1 MKKTFLYIA
10 TLACGLSLTACD
22 DYLDNVP
29 KGEKIPTT
37 LADFST
43 MMADEYDN
51 LREDVSQAIYLLN
64 DHFANEA
71 TLSYDRLT
79 RANYNWDTSINRVTE
94 NNSDEA
100 CYYVSYR
107 AISTANLILENVD
120 DATECTDEERQQ
132 VAAQARIMRAMAY
145 YRLVNYYAKPY
156 NEDSAA
162 NDGGVPLITS
172 SDVGASY
179 TQPSV
184 QEIYDFILQDITDA
198 LPDLPDEGEN
208 ILYNNL
214 GTGYAFAARVY
225 LQMGRYTEALSM
237 ANQALAI
244 NSELFDWKTFY
255 TEHESVLTDTT
266 SYQRIDSPMG
276 YDYCENYNFIHGVNS
291 YASNEL
297 SIPVERAAKFE
308 TGDAEFLSRWKKR
321 TVGSDTYYYGM
332 LSGNFNRGGM
342 TTTEVYLIKAEC
354 QARTG
359 DIDGAMETVN
369 LVRKARILD
378 DYYEDLEATTETE
391 ALNFIQQVK
400 NNAMILTFVPFCD
413 QRRWN
418 MDSSTATTYTK
429 TVDGETRTLTP
440 DSYFWVMP
448 FPDGAVSN
456 PGSGSITQNVN
467 Q

>member
-1 MKKTFLYIA
+1 MKKTLFHIA
-10 TLACGLSLTACD
+10 LLACALSLTACD

-37 LADFST
+37 LSDFST
-43 MMADEYDN
+43 LMADEYSN

-64 DHFANEA
+64 DRYANSA

-120 DATECTDEERQQ
+120 EATECTDEQRKQ

-145 YRLVNYYAKPY
+145 YRLVNYYANTY
-156 NEDSAA
+156 DATTAST
-162 NDGGVPLITS
+162 DGGVPLITS

-184 QEIYDFILQDITDA
+184 QAIYDFILEDVNAA
-198 LPDLPDEGEN
+198 LPDLPDQGEN
-208 ILYNNL
+208 ILYNNK
-214 GTGYAFAARVY
+214 GAGYAFAARVY
-225 LQMGRYTEALSM
+225 LQLSQYDKALEM

-255 TEHESVLTDTT
+255 SEHESVLTDTT
-266 SYQRIDSPMG
+266 SYQRIESPLG
-276 YDYCENYNFIHGVNS
+276 YDFCENYNFIHGSVS
-291 YASNEL
+291 YATGEI
-297 SIPVERAAKFE
+297 SIPVERAARFE
-308 TGDAEFLSRWKKR
+308 EGDAEFLSRWKER
-321 TVGSDTYYYGM
+321 TVGSETYYYGM
-332 LSGNFNRGGM
+332 LSGNFNRGGL

-359 DIDGAMETVN
+359 DVSGAMQTVN
-369 LVRKARILD
+369 QVRSARILD
-378 DYYEDLEATTETE
+378 AYYADLTATTADE
-391 ALNFIQQVK
+391 ALAIIEQVK
-400 NNAMILTFVPFCD
+400 DNAMVLTFVPFCD

-418 MDSSTATTYTK
+418 LDTSTARTYTK
-429 TVDGETRTLTP
+429 TVDSETRSLSP
-440 DSYFWVMP
+440 DSYLWTMP
-448 FPDGAVSN
+448 FPQGAVDN
-456 PGSGSITQNVN
+456 AGNGSVTQNVDK
-467 Q
+467 